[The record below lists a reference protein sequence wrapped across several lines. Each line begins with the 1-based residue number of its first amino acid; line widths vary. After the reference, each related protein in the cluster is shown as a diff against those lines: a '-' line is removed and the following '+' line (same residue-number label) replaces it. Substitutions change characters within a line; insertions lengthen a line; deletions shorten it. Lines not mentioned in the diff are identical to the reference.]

1 MPGTTL
7 GVGYKVTNRQESA
20 AFTRLL
26 QTKTDKEQIQPTISG
41 SDNDGGKTQSTESD
55 GGWWV
60 LLWWGGGSG
69 KASLKR

>member
-41 SDNDGGKTQSTESD
+41 SDNDGGKNPEH
-55 GGWWV
+55 
-60 LLWWGGGSG
+60 
-69 KASLKR
+69 RE